1 MNLSYQGGR
10 KVVMEFIRT
19 IREKH
24 LTAKENEIKRQA
36 EELIYVA
43 DFIDSLYIAY
53 NGVPLVPIEKD
64 WTTKEILEKLHSTRT
79 NYITAKCK
87 EESVGAFA

>member
-1 MNLSYQGGR
+1 MNLFYQEGR
-10 KVVMEFIRT
+10 EVVMEFIRT
-19 IREKH
+19 IRERH
-24 LTAKENEIKRQA
+24 QTAKQNEIKRQA

-64 WTTKEILEKLHSTRT
+64 WTTKEILEKLQSTRI

-87 EESVGAFA
+87 EESIGSFA

>member
-24 LTAKENEIKRQA
+24 LTAKQNEIKRQA
-36 EELIYVA
+36 EELIYIA

-64 WTTKEILEKLHSTRT
+64 WTTKEILEKLQSTRT

>member
-1 MNLSYQGGR
+1 MNLSYQEER
-10 KVVMEFIRT
+10 EVAMEFIRT
-19 IREKH
+19 IRERH
-24 LTAKENEIKRQA
+24 QTAKQNEIKRQA

-64 WTTKEILEKLHSTRT
+64 WTTKEILEKLYSTRT